1 MAAPF
6 RHILRPEPNQP
17 GKEYL
22 IETETAYFD
31 ITGRL
36 IGGRVVCARLNP

>member
-1 MAAPF
+1 
-6 RHILRPEPNQP
+6 LRPAPNQT
-17 GKEYL
+17 GKGHF